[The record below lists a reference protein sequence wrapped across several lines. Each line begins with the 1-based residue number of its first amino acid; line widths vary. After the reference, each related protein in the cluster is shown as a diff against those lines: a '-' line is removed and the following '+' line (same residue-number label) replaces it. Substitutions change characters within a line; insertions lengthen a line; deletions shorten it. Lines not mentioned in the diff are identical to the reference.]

1 MFRFNATLFFLAKVL
16 KIFNDGHFSKK
27 YTGKRHVRN
36 GGESMARPRK
46 IVGIST
52 GKISKAA
59 KESRLRQEQ
68 ELKIDRKT
76 LERGAP
82 EWLSDEAALEYNRV
96 VDEAAKI
103 DLLDNLDVAA
113 LAIYADQFDRYTKA
127 SLAIQKDGA
136 VITGKS
142 GRMMNPAVNVQVKA
156 AELIAKMSTKLG
168 LATTD
173 RLKLIV
179 PTKEEKKVNKFLK
192 YV

>member
-1 MFRFNATLFFLAKVL
+1 MMDISRKSTLAQDTDEQEVK
-16 KIFNDGHFSKK
+16 
-27 YTGKRHVRN
+27 
-36 GGESMARPRK
+36 SMARPRK
-46 IVGIST
+46 VVGIST
-52 GKISKAA
+52 GKISKA
-59 KESRLRQEQ
+59 SRASREQQEKD
-68 ELKIDRKT
+68 LKIDRKT

>member
-1 MFRFNATLFFLAKVL
+1 MPPS
-16 KIFNDGHFSKK
+16 G
-27 YTGKRHVRN
+27 
-36 GGESMARPRK
+36 
-46 IVGIST
+46 
-52 GKISKAA
+52 
-59 KESRLRQEQ
+59 RQ
-68 ELKIDRKT
+68 T
-76 LERGAP
+76 

-156 AELIAKMSTKLG
+156 AEPLRSVLPLQSTSGACREL
-168 LATTD
+168 L
-173 RLKLIV
+173 
-179 PTKEEKKVNKFLK
+179 
-192 YV
+192 